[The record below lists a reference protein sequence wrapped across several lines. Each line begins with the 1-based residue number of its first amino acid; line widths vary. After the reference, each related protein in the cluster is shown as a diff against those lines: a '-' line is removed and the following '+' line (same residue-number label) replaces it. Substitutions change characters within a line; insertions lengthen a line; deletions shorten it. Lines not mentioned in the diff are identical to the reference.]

1 MVWRF
6 MVSMFMVSMF
16 IVSMRVRW
24 CVLRRG
30 RCKRVYP
37 VAVQREPFADFALKR
52 PVWQAVPTAAKG
64 GADHKISPPGV
75 SIFPESVK
83 QWWWIRPK
91 MVRIDGSKVI
101 GVIPP
106 DARSVTV
113 LPPKTVPKNRY
124 LAVAPA
130 TKTAWL
136 QKARVVFVNS
146 IAGGQETAPRF
157 FDRRQGGVS

>member
-6 MVSMFMVSMF
+6 MVWMFMVSMF
-16 IVSMRVRW
+16 MVSMRVRW

-37 VAVQREPFADFALKR
+37 VAVQRGPFTDFALKR

-75 SIFPESVK
+75 SIFPESIKPESIK

-91 MVRIDGSKVI
+91 MVRMDGSKVI

-106 DARSVTV
+106 DARSVAV

-124 LAVAPA
+124 VAVAPA

-136 QKARVVFVNS
+136 LEAREASVDS
-146 IAGGQETAPRF
+146 IAGGQEINSASF
-157 FDRRQGGVS
+157 F